1 MIASIERAERKDE
14 TMSPKQA
21 AAGVPAETLALYEKL
36 VATAPGI
43 ARKGATVPYTSLNGN
58 MFSYLDKSGSLA
70 LRLPAEARAAFVA
83 KYQTGPL
90 MPYGVV
96 QPEYVAVP
104 AALLANT
111 AELAPYFAQSVAY
124 AQGLT
129 AKPTTGKTAV
139 KTAAK
144 ATSAGSRRRAFAKK
158 VAADKKKKR
167 LAKKH

>member
-1 MIASIERAERKDE
+1 
-14 TMSPKQA
+14 MSAKKLVA
-21 AAGVPAETLALYEKL
+21 AVPAERLAHYEKL
-36 VATAPGI
+36 VATVPGI
-43 ARKGATVPYTSLNGN
+43 PRKGATVPYTSLNGN

-70 LRLPAEARAAFVA
+70 LRLPPEARAAFVA
-83 KYQTGPL
+83 KYHTGPVR
-90 MPYGVV
+90 PYGVV

-124 AQGLT
+124 AQTLK
-129 AKPTTGKTAV
+129 AKPTTGKTAG

-144 ATSAGSRRRAFAKK
+144 ATSVGSRRRAIAKK
-158 VAADKKKKR
+158 EAADKKKKR